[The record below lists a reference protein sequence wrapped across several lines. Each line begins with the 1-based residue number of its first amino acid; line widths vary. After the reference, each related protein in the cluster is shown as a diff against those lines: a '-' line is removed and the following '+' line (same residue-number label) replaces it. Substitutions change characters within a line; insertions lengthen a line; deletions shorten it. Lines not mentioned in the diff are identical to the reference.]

1 MKYKKLL
8 FILFLAATI
17 SGCSST
23 PVPSERHD
31 NLCRIFA
38 HDSEWKTASKE
49 TYRKWGLPPWTQL
62 AIVKQESSFKPD
74 ARPGMEYFLFIPTGR
89 KSSARGF
96 TQALDGT
103 WTEYKRE
110 TGNSWADRDDIS
122 DSLDFIGWYTH
133 KASKRTGLSKRNA
146 YQVYLAYHEGAGGYL
161 RETYNKKPWLKKVAR
176 KVQNQAVDYMKEYKR
191 CS

>member
-1 MKYKKLL
+1 MQYKKLI
-8 FILFLAATI
+8 FILFLVVII
-17 SGCSST
+17 SGCSTT

-31 NLCRIFA
+31 NLCGIFA
-38 HDSEWKTASKE
+38 HDNEWKTASKDS
-49 TYRKWGLPPWTQL
+49 YRKWGLPPWTQL

-110 TGNSWADRDDIS
+110 TGNRWADRDDIS

-133 KASKRTGLSKRNA
+133 KAAKRTGLSKRNA
-146 YQVYLAYHEGAGGYL
+146 YQVYLAYHEGAGGYS
-161 RETYNKKPWLKKVAR
+161 RGTYNKKPWLKRVAR